1 MTQPD
6 YEQIARDLWAD
17 FDELIDLSSAYPNL
31 SVKSRAIGVKKATL
45 ACIQMMLL
53 EFNDMRKILDNEELA
68 NEVEAKYR
76 FWRNINKEMLKL

>member
-31 SVKSRAIGVKKATL
+31 SVEQSNRSQKSYTCL
-45 ACIQMMLL
+45 YS
-53 EFNDMRKILDNEELA
+53 NDA
-68 NEVEAKYR
+68 A
-76 FWRNINKEMLKL
+76 